1 MYAPSHHT
9 AETQRRSRPW
19 PGAFALTLAVLSAL
33 FCVLADAAYASTPIP
48 IPKLSVSL
56 DAAKDP
62 AEVVGAVKIF
72 LLLTVLSLAPAILI
86 TMTSFGRIV
95 VVMSFLR
102 QALGT
107 QQAPPNQIMI
117 GLSLFLS
124 FFVMAPVWSEIH
136 ETAVQPYMKKEV
148 NEEVAFKRALEPL
161 RRFML
166 KQTRESDVALFLELS
181 KSPRP
186 QNETEVP
193 TAVLIPAFILSEL
206 KTAFQ
211 MGFLLFIPFLVL
223 DLVVSS
229 VLMAMG
235 MMMLPPAL
243 ISLPLKMLL
252 FVVVDGWGLMVG
264 SLVRSFG

>member
-1 MYAPSHHT
+1 M
-9 AETQRRSRPW
+9 
-19 PGAFALTLAVLSAL
+19 AVFS
-33 FCVLADAAYASTPIP
+33 CN
-48 IPKLSVSL
+48 SV
-56 DAAKDP
+56 
-62 AEVVGAVKIF
+62 
-72 LLLTVLSLAPAILI
+72 
-86 TMTSFGRIV
+86 RI
-95 VVMSFLR
+95 
-102 QALGT
+102 
-107 QQAPPNQIMI
+107 
-117 GLSLFLS
+117 S

>member
-1 MYAPSHHT
+1 VT
-9 AETQRRSRPW
+9 LRRGLILVAVALAIA
-19 PGAFALTLAVLSAL
+19 GAAT
-33 FCVLADAAYASTPIP
+33 
-48 IPKLSVSL
+48 
-56 DAAKDP
+56 P
-62 AEVVGAVKIF
+62 AEAQSSSPLSLPSVQISMTPAKEPTQIVGAVKIF

-95 VVMSFLR
+95 VVFSFLR

-107 QQAPPNQIMI
+107 QQAPSNQIVI

-136 ETAVQPYMKKEV
+136 EKALSPYLEKRIGEEEAMKQ
-148 NEEVAFKRALEPL
+148 ALAPL

-166 KQTRESDVALFLELS
+166 KQTREGDLGLFLDIS
-181 KSPRP
+181 KTARP
-186 QNETEVP
+186 KNEDDVP
-193 TAVLIPAFILSEL
+193 THLLIPAFIVSEL

-223 DLVVSS
+223 DLIVSS

-235 MMMLPPAL
+235 MMMLPPVL
-243 ISLPLKMLL
+243 ISLPFKLLL
-252 FVVVDGWGLMVG
+252 FVLVDGWGLVVG
-264 SLVRSFG
+264 SMVRSFG

>member
-1 MYAPSHHT
+1 MYEPNPTPIASMRAPRGGLVVAT
-9 AETQRRSRPW
+9 LGMLGLGLVFLVFG
-19 PGAFALTLAVLSAL
+19 GAAHAQS
-33 FCVLADAAYASTPIP
+33 SIP

-62 AEVVGAVKIF
+62 GEVVGAVKIF

-86 TMTSFGRIV
+86 TMTSFARIV

-107 QQAPPNQIMI
+107 QQAPPNQILI

-136 ETAVQPYMKKEV
+136 ETAVQPYMKKELT
-148 NEEVAFKRALEPL
+148 EEVAFKRALLPL
-161 RRFML
+161 RKFML
-166 KQTRESDVALFLELS
+166 KQTRESDIALFVDLS
-181 KSPRP
+181 KSARP
-186 QNETEVP
+186 ANEEEVP
-193 TAVLIPAFILSEL
+193 TSVLIPAFILSEL

-252 FVVVDGWGLMVG
+252 FVVVDGWGLMIG